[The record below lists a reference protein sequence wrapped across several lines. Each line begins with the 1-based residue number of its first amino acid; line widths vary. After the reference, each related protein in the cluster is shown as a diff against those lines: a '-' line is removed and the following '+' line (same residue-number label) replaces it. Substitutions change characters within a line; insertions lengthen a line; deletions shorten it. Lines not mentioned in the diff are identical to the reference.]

1 VRVIVGEPQF
11 LPKRN
16 KPAGIAQK
24 RGNPFLQLQGISTMR
39 GRKPVPTALK
49 VVRGNPGGRPLN
61 EDEPTPQGDAE
72 MPDYLTPGAA
82 AHWPVVADQLRAAG
96 LLTSVD
102 THALAMYCEA
112 FARWR
117 HANDQIAKNG
127 PIVKTPTGYPV
138 QSPYLG
144 IANTAHTQMQKLLVE
159 FGMTPSSRSRVTKT
173 SGDEKDEFAA
183 FVKKP
188 RKGNG

>member
-1 VRVIVGEPQF
+1 
-11 LPKRN
+11 
-16 KPAGIAQK
+16 
-24 RGNPFLQLQGISTMR
+24 MR

-61 EDEPTPQGDAE
+61 EDEPTPQGDAQ
-72 MPDYLTPGAA
+72 MPAYLSPMAA
-82 AHWPVVADQLRAAG
+82 AHWPIVAEQLRKAS

-102 THALAMYCEA
+102 EHALAMYCEA

-117 HANDQIAKNG
+117 NANDMIAKHG
-127 PIVKTPTGYPV
+127 PIVHTPTGYPV

-159 FGMTPSSRSRVTKT
+159 FGMTPSSRSRVTKA
-173 SGDEKDEFAA
+173 GGEDENPYAG
-183 FVKKP
+183 FVKSP
-188 RKGNG
+188 RKGNA